1 MSIGD
6 KVYICDFK
14 DCLVYKG
21 TITVNTGR
29 FYRVAISQKIGELIK
44 FVSTEYVFQSSKEAH
59 HILDEFIDMKNML
72 CSQLQGFDYTSLKRD
87 IKFLCWFETALCFS
101 LTKDWVSR
109 IVINKTDGGFQVG
122 VCDSRVDDVFFA
134 VRSFLKEDFS
144 NMDEVISILSNELND
159 LSDTDIKGLK
169 NFWEDVSKD
178 N

>member
-14 DCLVYKG
+14 DCLVYRG
-21 TITVNTGR
+21 IITGSTEN
-29 FYRVAISQKIGELIK
+29 FYRITIAQKVGELIINTPK
-44 FVSTEYVFQSSKEAH
+44 KYVFQSAEKANQT
-59 HILDEFIDMKNML
+59 LNEFFKMKNML
-72 CSQLQGFDYTSLKRD
+72 CSQLQGFDYVTLKRD

-109 IVINKTDGGFQVG
+109 IVITKTDGGFQVG
-122 VCDSRVDDVFFA
+122 VCDSRVNNVFFVA
-134 VRSFLKEDFS
+134 RSFLKEDFS
-144 NMDEVISILSNELND
+144 NMDEVIDILSKELNG
-159 LSDTDIKGLK
+159 LSNSDIKGLK

>member
-1 MSIGD
+1 MPIGD
-6 KVYICDFK
+6 KVYICDFR

-21 TITVNTGR
+21 TITKDLNSS
-29 FYRVAISQKIGELIK
+29 YRVAISQKAGELIK
-44 FVSTEYVFQSSKEAH
+44 FVPTGYVFQSAERANQ
-59 HILDEFIDMKNML
+59 ILNEFVKMKNML

-109 IVINKTDGGFQVG
+109 IVINKTDGGFQIG
-122 VCDSRVDDVFFA
+122 VCDSRVGDVFFA

-144 NMDEVISILSNELND
+144 NMDEAISILSNELND

-169 NFWEDVSKD
+169 NFWEDVSKY